1 MSNRSVEGHLRGFAL
16 LGVGRFSRTWTGL
29 ANPATLVRNT
39 ALRPQGHKVILETA
53 FEWFIVVIQ
62 DAVKFCWTLEAK
74 CHLRLHLFQLRGS
87 QHEFLSSCWMERCGY
102 CSHESRPNC
111 CSSQQRD
118 QSWRWQRFVSAIEEL
133 AEMNGRHTLLG
144 SESPPATAAAA
155 VKAAAEK
162 GRTPFPQNSAS
173 SR

>member
-1 MSNRSVEGHLRGFAL
+1 MILMSCCGMSNRSVEGHLRGFAL

-74 CHLRLHLFQLRGS
+74 CHLRVGMVGSLMDDIAPKLDGNTAWLHLFQLRGS
-87 QHEFLSSCWMERCGY
+87 QHEFLS
-102 CSHESRPNC
+102 
-111 CSSQQRD
+111 
-118 QSWRWQRFVSAIEEL
+118 RWNAV
-133 AEMNGRHTLLG
+133 
-144 SESPPATAAAA
+144 ATAVTSQDQTAAP
-155 VKAAAEK
+155 VSKETKAGD
-162 GRTPFPQNSAS
+162 GRGLFPRLKSWL
-173 SR
+173 R

>member
-1 MSNRSVEGHLRGFAL
+1 M
-16 LGVGRFSRTWTGL
+16 
-29 ANPATLVRNT
+29 
-39 ALRPQGHKVILETA
+39 ILETA

-62 DAVKFCWTLEAK
+62 DAGKFCWTLEAK
-74 CHLRLHLFQLRGS
+74 CHLRVGMVGSLMDDIAPKLDGNTAWLHLFQLRGS

>member
-1 MSNRSVEGHLRGFAL
+1 M
-16 LGVGRFSRTWTGL
+16 
-29 ANPATLVRNT
+29 
-39 ALRPQGHKVILETA
+39 ILETA

-74 CHLRLHLFQLRGS
+74 CHLRVGMVGSLMDDIAPKLDGNTAWLHLFQLRGS